1 MSEVTLLFLRMVA
14 LVLGVGATVL
24 LLWEERRR

>member
-1 MSEVTLLFLRMVA
+1 MTEVTLLALKLVA